1 MGRRGWWACLCWSW
15 ELSSPTIALSV
26 SLGGRDLNAKF
37 VQVLRKV
44 LTMVSTQLPNSA
56 SKHVLKRIL
65 WAFDGPWSVLRVVNP
80 SSVLGP
86 GKTEV
91 NKGPPATSHI
101 S

>member
-1 MGRRGWWACLCWSW
+1 
-15 ELSSPTIALSV
+15 
-26 SLGGRDLNAKF
+26 
-37 VQVLRKV
+37 
-44 LTMVSTQLPNSA
+44 MVSTQLQNSA
-56 SKHVLKRIL
+56 SKHALKRIL
-65 WAFDGPWSVLRVVNP
+65 WAYDGPWSVLRVVNP